1 VGNELGIDYS
11 LTWSCDQGGNNP
23 CGKCGCCCTR
33 RHAFMVAGLPDEQ
46 TYENDLIDHYVG
58 VEPKQF
64 VIRQL
69 LDLLE

>member
-1 VGNELGIDYS
+1 
-11 LTWSCDQGGNNP
+11 
-23 CGKCGCCCTR
+23 
-33 RHAFMVAGLPDEQ
+33 MVAGLPDEQ